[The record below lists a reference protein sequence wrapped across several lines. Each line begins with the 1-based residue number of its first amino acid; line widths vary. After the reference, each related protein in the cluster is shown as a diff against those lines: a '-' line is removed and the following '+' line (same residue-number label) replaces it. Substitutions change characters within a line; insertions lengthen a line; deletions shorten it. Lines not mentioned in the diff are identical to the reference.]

1 MTQSVFA
8 ENLDSLM
15 KERKITNG
23 MLSIKTGISEQ
34 SIWRYRNGRR
44 NPGAYTVYTI
54 AKALKVSVGWLL
66 GEEEEKTN
74 GRQ

>member
-1 MTQSVFA
+1 
-8 ENLDSLM
+8 M

-44 NPGAYTVYTI
+44 TPGAYTVYTI

-66 GEEEEKTN
+66 GEEEEKAN
-74 GRQ
+74 GR